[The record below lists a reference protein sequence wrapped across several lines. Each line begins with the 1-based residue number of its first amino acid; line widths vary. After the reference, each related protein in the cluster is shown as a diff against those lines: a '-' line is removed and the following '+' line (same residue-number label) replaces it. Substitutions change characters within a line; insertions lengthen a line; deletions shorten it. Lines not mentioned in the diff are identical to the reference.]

1 MFAFWTLRLLPNA
14 LLAHLSSGKF
24 AYGLKPCTTRWR
36 ESNISLMVTDL
47 LDEDMLF
54 EASIRR
60 AVASTNTAPAKVN
73 MHTAE

>member
-1 MFAFWTLRLLPNA
+1 MLCSFICYRADLLTA
-14 LLAHLSSGKF
+14 SSPLTS
-24 AYGLKPCTTRWR
+24 ARWR
-36 ESNISLMVTDL
+36 ESNISLMVVDL

-60 AVASTNTAPAKVN
+60 AVASTNTAPAKVK